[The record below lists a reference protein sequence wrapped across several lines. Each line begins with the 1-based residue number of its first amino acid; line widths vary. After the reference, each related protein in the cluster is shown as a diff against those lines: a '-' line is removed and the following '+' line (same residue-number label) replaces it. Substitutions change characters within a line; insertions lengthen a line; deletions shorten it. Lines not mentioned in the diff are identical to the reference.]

1 MEYCYFADPL
11 NEDELVGL
19 KMPSHEEGSTDG
31 LDVSELELSTGENDV
46 DSIKIQSEHFEPG
59 SSSDEDIDLEPE
71 SRKLP
76 SHSDDESDSE
86 FEIIDSREIANLD
99 DV

>member
-1 MEYCYFADPL
+1 MLADPF

-19 KMPSHEEGSTDG
+19 NMPSHEEGSTDG
-31 LDVSELELSTGENDV
+31 LDVSELELSAGVDDV
-46 DSIKIQSEHFEPG
+46 DAIKIQSEHFEPG
-59 SSSDEDIDLEPE
+59 SSSEEEVDLTPI

-76 SHSDDESDSE
+76 SVSDDESDSE
-86 FEIIDSREIANLD
+86 FEIIDSREIANLN